1 MTLPTKK
8 KIIILGSVAVLGIAA
23 YFVGPDLYFSF
34 VVGRSLREQG
44 LQNEGA
50 KPLFDAVVT
59 KKLRVGDSLEHAK
72 EVLSSAGLG
81 FDVVRAPFPRP
92 MIQSIYRAGRWSGFT
107 IQLEL
112 DSQDSISKID
122 IHEYFTGP

>member
-1 MTLPTKK
+1 MTRRK
-8 KIIILGSVAVLGIAA
+8 KIILLGSVAVLGIAA
-23 YFVGPDLYFSF
+23 FLVGPSLFFSF
-34 VVGRSLREQG
+34 AVGRSLREQR

-59 KKLRVGDSLEHAK
+59 KKLKAGDSLEHAK
-72 EVLSSAGLG
+72 EVLSNAGLG
-81 FDVVRAPFPRP
+81 CDVVRAPFPRP
-92 MIQSIYRAGRWSGFT
+92 MIQSIYHAGPWSGFT

-112 DSQDSISKID
+112 DTQDRISKVD